1 MTTPITQARFQALVD
16 ATTRNW
22 SENAFK
28 ELTDEEK
35 MRFSMYNVRGTDRAY
50 EEFAAVTGLPDVPR
64 FNGTLTYASPSM
76 GYSQRI
82 EPAEFA
88 LGVEIEYKLQQNNLT
103 NVLKDWAGML
113 RTSDNRT
120 KERAAAKGYAKLNS
134 AAFDF
139 MPLNEEGVAICST
152 SHTTKVV
159 GVSTTSGFSNLGTSA
174 LDEVSVEATRLL
186 MRGFKNLDGNRISI
200 MPDTLIIPDD
210 LSKVAKEINDT
221 TTGLYGAEGTV
232 NVQKGRWKI
241 ITWSMLGDYDT
252 NNWMMADSRYMKK
265 YAVWLD
271 HTDAE
276 MANTIDFETKRI
288 KHSIYSYWGLGFTN
302 WPWIFMHAVS

>member
-1 MTTPITQARFQALVD
+1 MSNPITQSRFQALVD
-16 ATTRNW
+16 ATTRTW
-22 SENAFK
+22 SENAFR

-35 MRFSMYNVRGTDRAY
+35 MKERMYNVRGTDRAY
-50 EEFAAVTGLPDVPR
+50 EEFASVTGLPDVPR
-64 FNGTLTYASPSM
+64 FNGTLTYASPAM

-120 KERAAAKGYAKLNS
+120 KEKAAAKGYAKLNS

-139 MPLNEEGVAICST
+139 MPLNEEAVAIAST
-152 SHTTKVV
+152 AHTTKVT
-159 GVSTTSGFSNLGTSA
+159 GVSTSTGFSNLGTSA
-174 LDEVSVEATRLL
+174 MDELSIEATRLL

-200 MPDTLIIPDD
+200 NPDTLVFPDD
-210 LSKVAKEINDT
+210 LSKVANEVNNT

-232 NVQKGRWKI
+232 NVQKGKWKLI
-241 ITWSMLGDYDT
+241 PWSLLGDYST
-252 NNWMMADSRYMKK
+252 KNWIMLDSRYLKK
-265 YAVWLD
+265 YAVWLN

-276 MANTIDFETKRI
+276 LANTVDFETKRI

-302 WPWIFMHAVS
+302 WPWIFMNVVS